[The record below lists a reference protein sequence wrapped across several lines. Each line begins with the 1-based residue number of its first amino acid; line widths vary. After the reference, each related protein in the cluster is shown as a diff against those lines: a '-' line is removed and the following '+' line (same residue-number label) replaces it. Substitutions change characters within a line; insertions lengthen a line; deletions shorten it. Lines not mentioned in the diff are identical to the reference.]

1 MEFPGADA
9 GSPAVKVDIDSLA
22 AFAERLRGLTAM
34 AGRADAA
41 AYGARSADFAG
52 SGPPA
57 ALWLRD
63 VNAAGLC
70 DLAQAVARLDGAV
83 GRLRDA
89 ADDMALSYADA
100 DASAAA
106 EVASAGYPGRVISDG

>member
-9 GSPAVKVDIDSLA
+9 GSPAVEVDIDSLA
-22 AFAERLRGLTAM
+22 AFAERLRGLAGM

-57 ALWLRD
+57 AMWLRD
-63 VNAAGLC
+63 ANAAGLR
-70 DLAQAVARLDGAV
+70 DLARAV
-83 GRLRDA
+83 GHLDETVRRLRDA
-89 ADDMALSYADA
+89 ADDMAVAYADV

-106 EVASAGYPGRVISDG
+106 NVASSSRGVVVDG